1 MKLILCISFFVC
13 GISLSAQQIK
23 RGEIY
28 TCEKD
33 FFPICMPGFYKNACV
48 LVRANSDKSESVIQ
62 DILIEFFDTSSLKRT
77 QTWPINGLFE
87 NRQLFYPEDIR
98 LWNDQLC
105 VFGSSFEKQNKSNT
119 LSYLTIDSLGRIG
132 EKIQLQTSE
141 TNHFEI
147 NKKRFHIIGD
157 KKQDF
162 LAVVSLSATEEGK
175 TQKLNLNVFDRRFQE
190 IKKLSVILPFQ
201 GENVEMEDV
210 LLDEYGNVHLLMKG
224 QKMNDS
230 LDVVYSVFAF
240 PVMNDDVIEYQL
252 NIPGKIVSSLKMSLD
267 KVDKLLISGL
277 LRDEFQKKDQIS
289 SIFFLRINREKGLI
303 ETKGIHRIDSDFKS
317 RFIGEERQVGLDE
330 FSGYKTQ
337 GIIPNGKEGIL
348 LIAEKIS
355 TEEVCETDY
364 RTGLEICHTQFKAG
378 KILIVSF
385 NEGAEID
392 WYQTINKEQESQDDE
407 GVFLS
412 FLNLE
417 GQSGVR
423 KFFYNELEQKNVK
436 GTNKIHGTE
445 RSQLNEV
452 ILDGNGQITTQS
464 IFLER
469 PIHPSMYFKSNNR
482 TVYSIGESNG
492 KAVLIR
498 LNAQ

>member
-48 LVRANSDKSESVIQ
+48 LVRANSDKNESVIQ
-62 DILIEFFDTSSLKRT
+62 DIRIEFFDTSSLKLIHS
-77 QTWPINGLFE
+77 WPINGLFE
-87 NRQLFYPEDIR
+87 NRQEFYPEDIR
-98 LWNDQLC
+98 IWNYQLC
-105 VFGSSFEKQNKSNT
+105 VFGSSFDKQNKSNT
-119 LSYLTIDSLGRIG
+119 LHYLTIDSLGKIG
-132 EKIQLQTSE
+132 KKIQLQTSE

-252 NIPGKIVSSLKMSLD
+252 NIPEKIVSSLKMSLD

-289 SIFFLRINREKGLI
+289 SIFFLRINREKGVI

-337 GIIPNGKEGIL
+337 GIIQNGKEGIL

-355 TEEVCETDY
+355 TE
-364 RTGLEICHTQFKAG
+364 
-378 KILIVSF
+378 
-385 NEGAEID
+385 
-392 WYQTINKEQESQDDE
+392 
-407 GVFLS
+407 
-412 FLNLE
+412 
-417 GQSGVR
+417 
-423 KFFYNELEQKNVK
+423 
-436 GTNKIHGTE
+436 
-445 RSQLNEV
+445 
-452 ILDGNGQITTQS
+452 
-464 IFLER
+464 
-469 PIHPSMYFKSNNR
+469 
-482 TVYSIGESNG
+482 
-492 KAVLIR
+492 
-498 LNAQ
+498 